1 MRRREEAGSDPARL
15 WHALDR
21 ALPALRGARRDLEE
35 AGCEVLAELLGG
47 VIDAVEAVHRE
58 AEKEV
63 VEGLGVGTEEP
74 SGRREREAE

>member
-1 MRRREEAGSDPARL
+1 MRRGEATVDSARL

-21 ALPALRGARRDLEE
+21 ALPHLREARRDLQE

-47 VIDAVEAVHRE
+47 VIYAVEAVHRE

-63 VEGLGVGTEEP
+63 VEGLGVGVEEL
-74 SGRREREAE
+74 SGRREREAK